1 MGLPQAPT
9 LIIFVGGI
17 GGSAAEEMVAAAHRA
32 ICLDTIERARATGIF
47 ERVIVVSDR
56 EELGRE
62 LGDSATVELTQGPFH
77 FGRRLYQVIKK
88 YDIERPFY
96 IGGGAVPL
104 LTSTELGAIAQQ
116 LSSASAAAITN
127 NVYSAD
133 LIAFTPGSALEAV
146 DLPARDNPLARLLIE
161 QAGLKEVCLPRTAA
175 TQFDIDSP
183 TDLLVLKVHPGA
195 GQHSQAFLDGLDL
208 DTSRLRQAIRPFTDT
223 KAEVLV
229 AGRVG
234 SYLWTQLE
242 GNTACRVRT
251 LSEERGMRAD
261 GREEAGRVCSIL
273 GFYLEQVGATRFFD
287 TLAELADAA
296 FIDSRVIFNHLRLDL
311 SCSDRFL
318 SDLGQADKIE
328 NAQARQFTQAAGEAP
343 IPVILGGH
351 SLVAGGLLALI
362 EAARLEDGGA
372 KPAVDSQGMWG

>member
-1 MGLPQAPT
+1 
-9 LIIFVGGI
+9 
-17 GGSAAEEMVAAAHRA
+17 
-32 ICLDTIERARATGIF
+32 
-47 ERVIVVSDR
+47 
-56 EELGRE
+56 
-62 LGDSATVELTQGPFH
+62 
-77 FGRRLYQVIKK
+77 
-88 YDIERPFY
+88 
-96 IGGGAVPL
+96 
-104 LTSTELGAIAQQ
+104 
-116 LSSASAAAITN
+116 
-127 NVYSAD
+127 
-133 LIAFTPGSALEAV
+133 
-146 DLPARDNPLARLLIE
+146 
-161 QAGLKEVCLPRTAA
+161 
-175 TQFDIDSP
+175 
-183 TDLLVLKVHPGA
+183 VLKVHPGA
-195 GQHSQAFLDGLDL
+195 GHHSQALLDGLDL
-208 DTSRLRQAIRPFTDT
+208 DPSRLRQAIRPFTDT

-234 SYLWTQLE
+234 SYLWAQLE

-261 GREEAGRVCSIL
+261 GREEAGQVCSIL

-287 TLAELADAA
+287 TLAKLADAA

-362 EAARLEDGGA
+362 EAAILEGGA
-372 KPAVDSQGMWG
+372 VEPAVDSQGMWG